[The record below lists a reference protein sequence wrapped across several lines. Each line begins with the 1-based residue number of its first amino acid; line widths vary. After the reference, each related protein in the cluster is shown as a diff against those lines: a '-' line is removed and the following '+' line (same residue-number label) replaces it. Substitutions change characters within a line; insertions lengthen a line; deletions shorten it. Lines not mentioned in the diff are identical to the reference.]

1 MRGISA
7 NKGLKRGLLLAFA
20 FTAGLSLT
28 ACSDIDSMFG
38 GGEDENVAAEAPPTA
53 DGAGAPPS
61 AAAALAPVAS
71 QPLGAGAAPVATIT
85 PVNIDTGPDTGTAV
99 NKTIQSL
106 RNQVMGLQQKLSGNY
121 GRLTELRNQGAGS
134 ASAYQE
140 AKARITTRLQVGTTR
155 GNPELVAEWNT
166 AQGQLDALSANVN
179 ALNALGTDIT
189 NDSSTAHFALDQ
201 IGATFTVSG
210 AVDEDH
216 RQLQLL
222 EDQTSQTIVMID
234 RLLKETSDAIQ
245 RQTAY
250 LANERANLTTLAAA
264 IKSGDFYGGG
274 VTSSLGGIPAVASAG
289 SPLVVVKFDRPN
301 VDYQQILYAAL
312 NQALQ
317 NRPGANFQ
325 VVAVSPTRGT
335 AASVQIAQ
343 STARRH
349 AQDVMRSMTD
359 MGVPATRLG
368 VASTTDPSA
377 TSSEVRVFVR

>member
-1 MRGISA
+1 MMRGISTSQ
-7 NKGLKRGLLLAFA
+7 GLKRGLFLAFA
-20 FTAGLSLT
+20 LTAGLSLA

-38 GGEDENVAAEAPPTA
+38 DENANIAAEAPPTA
-53 DGAGAPPS
+53 EGAGAPPPT
-61 AAAALAPVAS
+61 AGAPMA
-71 QPLGAGAAPVATIT
+71 QPLSSGSAPVATIT
-85 PVNIDTGPDTGTAV
+85 PVNIDAGPDTGTAV
-99 NKTIQSL
+99 NKTIQAL
-106 RNQVMGLQQKLSGNY
+106 RSQVMGLQQKLSGNY
-121 GRLTELRNQGAGS
+121 AHLTDLRNQGAGAAGS
-134 ASAYQE
+134 YQE
-140 AKARITTRLQVGTTR
+140 AKAHITTRLQVGTTR

-189 NDSSTAHFALDQ
+189 NDSSAAHFALDQ
-201 IGATFTVSG
+201 IGATFAVSG

-274 VTSSLGGIPAVASAG
+274 VTAALGSGGLQAASAG
-289 SPLVVVKFDRPN
+289 TPLVVVKFDRPN
-301 VDYQQILYAAL
+301 VDYQQVLYAAL

-335 AASVQIAQ
+335 AASVQMAQ

-349 AQDVMRSMTD
+349 AQDVMRTMTD
-359 MGVPATRLG
+359 MGVPATRLN
-368 VASTTDPSA
+368 VASTTDPNA

>member
-1 MRGISA
+1 MRGIPA
-7 NKGLKRGLLLAFA
+7 KHGLKRSLFLAFA
-20 FTAGLSLT
+20 LTAGLGLA

-38 GGEDENVAAEAPPTA
+38 GDESADMAAAAPTAGDAGAPPTA
-53 DGAGAPPS
+53 SAPMSLPASSGS
-61 AAAALAPVAS
+61 AL
-71 QPLGAGAAPVATIT
+71 VATIS
-85 PVNIDTGPDTGTAV
+85 PVTIDAGPDTGTGV

-106 RNQVMGLQQKLSGNY
+106 RAQVAGLQQKLSANSA
-121 GRLTELRNQGAGS
+121 RLSELRNLGAG
-134 ASAYQE
+134 AAGAYQE
-140 AKARITTRLQVGTTR
+140 AKAHITTRLQVGTTR

-179 ALNALGTDIT
+179 ALNALGTDVT
-189 NDSSTAHFALDQ
+189 NDSSTAHYALEQ
-201 IGATFTVSG
+201 IGSTYNVSG

-216 RQLQLL
+216 RQLRLL

-234 RLLKETSDAIQ
+234 RLLKEASDAIQ

-264 IKSGDFYGGG
+264 IKSGDFFGGG
-274 VTSSLGGIPAVASAG
+274 VTAALSGASLQTASAG
-289 SPLVVVKFDRPN
+289 APLVVVRFDHPN

-349 AQDVMRSMTD
+349 AEDVMRSMTD
-359 MGVPATRLG
+359 MGVPPTRLN

-377 TSSEVRVFVR
+377 TTSEVRVFVR

>member
-1 MRGISA
+1 MRGIPA
-7 NKGLKRGLLLAFA
+7 THGLKKGLFLAFA
-20 FTAGLSLT
+20 LTAGLSLA
-28 ACSDIDSMFG
+28 ACSSVDSMFG
-38 GGEDENVAAEAPPTA
+38 DDSSDVASDAAP
-53 DGAGAPPS
+53 DAGAPPS
-61 AAAALAPVAS
+61 AASAAVPQQIAT
-71 QPLGAGAAPVATIT
+71 GGAPVATIT
-85 PVNIDTGPDTGTAV
+85 PVTIEGGNDTGTAV

-106 RNQVMGLQQKLSGNY
+106 RAQVAGLQQKIAGNSA
-121 GRLTELRNQGAGS
+121 RLGDLRNQGAGAAGS
-134 ASAYQE
+134 YQE
-140 AKARITTRLQVGTTR
+140 AKAHITTRLQVGTTR

-179 ALNALGTDIT
+179 ALNALGTDVT

-201 IGATFTVSG
+201 IGATFNVSG

-222 EDQTSQTIVMID
+222 EDETSQTIVMID
-234 RLLKETSDAIQ
+234 RLLKEVSDGLQ

-250 LANERANLTTLAAA
+250 VATERANLTTLASA

-274 VTSSLGGIPAVASAG
+274 VTGGLGGGGVQMASAG
-289 SPLVVVKFDRPN
+289 TPLVVVKFDHPD

-359 MGVPATRLG
+359 MGVPATRLN

-377 TSSEVRVFVR
+377 TGSEVRVFVR

>member
-1 MRGISA
+1 MMRGISA
-7 NKGLKRGLLLAFA
+7 KQGLKKSLFLAFA
-20 FTAGLSLT
+20 LTAGLSLA
-28 ACSDIDSMFG
+28 ACSDLDSMFG
-38 GGEDENVAAEAPPTA
+38 GDEEMAASDVAPTA
-53 DGAGAPPS
+53 DGAGAPPTAMAPTVQS
-61 AAAALAPVAS
+61 LA
-71 QPLGAGAAPVATIT
+71 AGAAPVATIT
-85 PVNIDTGPDTGTAV
+85 PVTIDSGPDTGTAV

-106 RNQVMGLQQKLSGNY
+106 RAQVMGLQQKLAANS
-121 GRLTELRNQGAGS
+121 GRLVELRNSGAG
-134 ASAYQE
+134 AAGAYQE
-140 AKARITTRLQVGTTR
+140 AKAHITTRLQVGTTR
-155 GNPELVAEWNT
+155 GNPELVAQWNV

-179 ALNALGTDIT
+179 ALNALGTDVT
-189 NDSSTAHFALDQ
+189 NDSSAAHYALDQ
-201 IGATFTVSG
+201 IGATFAVSG

-234 RLLKETSDAIQ
+234 RLLKEASDAIQ

-250 LANERANLTTLAAA
+250 LANERANLTTLASA

-274 VTSSLGGIPAVASAG
+274 VTSSLGSGPAVASAG
-289 SPLVVVKFDRPN
+289 APLVVVRFDRPN
-301 VDYQQILYAAL
+301 VDYQQVLYAAL

-349 AQDVMRSMTD
+349 AQDVMRTMTD
-359 MGVPATRLG
+359 MGVPATRLN
-368 VASTTDPSA
+368 VASTTDPNA
-377 TSSEVRVFVR
+377 TASEVRVFVR

>member
-1 MRGISA
+1 MMRGIPA
-7 NKGLKRGLLLAFA
+7 KQGLKKGLFLAFA
-20 FTAGLSLT
+20 LTASLSLA
-28 ACSDIDSMFG
+28 ACSDLDSLFG
-38 GGEDENVAAEAPPTA
+38 GSEDVATDVAPTA
-53 DGAGAPPS
+53 EGAGAPPTAM
-61 AAAALAPVAS
+61 AAAPTAQSLA
-71 QPLGAGAAPVATIT
+71 AGAAPVATIT
-85 PVNIDTGPDTGTAV
+85 PVTIDAGPDTGTAV

-106 RNQVMGLQQKLSGNY
+106 RAQVMGLQQKLAANS
-121 GRLTELRNQGAGS
+121 GRLVELRNLGAGAAGS
-134 ASAYQE
+134 YQE
-140 AKARITTRLQVGTTR
+140 AKAHITTRLQVGTTR
-155 GNPELVAEWNT
+155 GNPELVAQWNV

-179 ALNALGTDIT
+179 ALNALGTDVT
-189 NDSSTAHFALDQ
+189 NDSSAAHYALDQ
-201 IGATFTVSG
+201 IGATFAVSG

-250 LANERANLTTLAAA
+250 LANERSNLTTLASA

-274 VTSSLGGIPAVASAG
+274 VTSSLGGAGPAVSAG
-289 SPLVVVKFDRPN
+289 APLVVVRFDRPN

-349 AQDVMRSMTD
+349 AQDVMRTMTD
-359 MGVPATRLG
+359 MGVPATRLN

-377 TSSEVRVFVR
+377 TASEVRVFVR

>member
-1 MRGISA
+1 MRGIPA
-7 NKGLKRGLLLAFA
+7 KQGLKKGLFLAFA
-20 FTAGLSLT
+20 LTAGLGLT
-28 ACSDIDSMFG
+28 ACSDIDNMFG
-38 GGEDENVAAEAPPTA
+38 GDDAYMAAADAPTASDAGAPPTA
-53 DGAGAPPS
+53 GYGAPAAMPAGSGS
-61 AAAALAPVAS
+61 AL
-71 QPLGAGAAPVATIT
+71 VATIT
-85 PVNIDTGPDTGTAV
+85 PVNIEAGSDTGTAV

-106 RNQVMGLQQKLSGNY
+106 RAQVAGLQQKLAANSA
-121 GRLTELRNQGAGS
+121 RLGELRSQGAG
-134 ASAYQE
+134 AAGAYQE
-140 AKARITTRLQVGTTR
+140 AKAHITTRLQVGTTR

-201 IGATFTVSG
+201 IGATYNVSG

-216 RQLQLL
+216 RQLRLL
-222 EDQTSQTIVMID
+222 EDETSQTIVMID
-234 RLLKETSDAIQ
+234 RLLKESSDAIQ

-264 IKSGDFYGGG
+264 IKSGDFFGGG
-274 VTSSLGGIPAVASAG
+274 VTASLGGAG
-289 SPLVVVKFDRPN
+289 PQAAGGGAPLVVVKFDHPN

-343 STARRH
+343 TTARRH
-349 AQDVMRSMTD
+349 AEDVMRSMTD
-359 MGVPATRLG
+359 MGVPATRLN
-368 VASTTDPSA
+368 VASTTDPAA
-377 TSSEVRVFVR
+377 TTSEVRVFVR

>member
-1 MRGISA
+1 MRGIPA
-7 NKGLKRGLLLAFA
+7 RQRLKKGLFLAFA
-20 FTAGLSLT
+20 LTAGLSL
-28 ACSDIDSMFG
+28 AGCSDIDSMFG
-38 GGEDENVAAEAPPTA
+38 GDSGEMAASDAPTA
-53 DGAGAPPS
+53 ADAGAPPPT
-61 AAAALAPVAS
+61 AAAPVALPAG
-71 QPLGAGAAPVATIT
+71 QGAAPVATIT
-85 PVNIDTGPDTGTAV
+85 PVNIDAGPDTGTAV
-99 NKTIQSL
+99 NKTVQSL
-106 RNQVMGLQQKLSGNY
+106 RAQVAGLQQKLAANY
-121 GRLTELRNQGAGS
+121 ARLTDLRNQGAG
-134 ASAYQE
+134 AAGAYQE
-140 AKARITTRLQVGTTR
+140 AKAHITTRLQVGTTR

-166 AQGQLDALSANVN
+166 AQGQLDSLSANVN
-179 ALNALGTDIT
+179 ALNALGTDVT
-189 NDSSTAHFALDQ
+189 NDSSSAHYALDQ
-201 IGATFTVSG
+201 IGATFNVSG

-234 RLLKETSDAIQ
+234 RLLKEASDAIQ

-264 IKSGDFYGGG
+264 IKTGDFYGGG
-274 VTSSLGGIPAVASAG
+274 VSASLGGGGLQTASAG
-289 SPLVVVKFDRPN
+289 APLVVVKFDRPN

-325 VVAVSPTRGT
+325 VVAVSPTRGS

-359 MGVPATRLG
+359 MGVPATRLN

>member
-1 MRGISA
+1 MRGIPA
-7 NKGLKRGLLLAFA
+7 KHGLKRGLFLAFA
-20 FTAGLSLT
+20 LTAGLGLA

-38 GGEDENVAAEAPPTA
+38 GDESADMAAAAPTAGDAGAPPTA
-53 DGAGAPPS
+53 SAPMSLPASSGS
-61 AAAALAPVAS
+61 AL
-71 QPLGAGAAPVATIT
+71 VATIS
-85 PVNIDTGPDTGTAV
+85 PVTIDAGPDTGTGV

-106 RNQVMGLQQKLSGNY
+106 RAQVAGLQQKLSANSA
-121 GRLTELRNQGAGS
+121 RLGELRNLGAG
-134 ASAYQE
+134 AAGAYQE
-140 AKARITTRLQVGTTR
+140 AKAHITTRLQVGTTR

-179 ALNALGTDIT
+179 ALNALGTDVT
-189 NDSSTAHFALDQ
+189 NDSSTAHYALEQ
-201 IGATFTVSG
+201 IGATYNVSG

-216 RQLQLL
+216 RQLRLL

-234 RLLKETSDAIQ
+234 RLLKEASDAIQ

-264 IKSGDFYGGG
+264 IKSGDFFGGG
-274 VTSSLGGIPAVASAG
+274 VTAALSGASLQTASAG
-289 SPLVVVKFDRPN
+289 APLVVVKFDHPN

-349 AQDVMRSMTD
+349 AEDVMRSMTD
-359 MGVPATRLG
+359 MGVPPTRLN

-377 TSSEVRVFVR
+377 TTSEVRVFVR

>member
-7 NKGLKRGLLLAFA
+7 KPGLKRGLLVAFA
-20 FTAGLSLT
+20 LATGLSLA
-28 ACSDIDSMFG
+28 ACSDIDNMFG
-38 GGEDENVAAEAPPTA
+38 GESEDIAAEAPPSA
-53 DGAGAPPS
+53 EGAGAPPPTAS
-61 AAAALAPVAS
+61 ASMA
-71 QPLGAGAAPVATIT
+71 QPLSAGAAPVATIT
-85 PVNIDTGPDTGTAV
+85 PVNIDAGADTGTAV
-99 NKTIQSL
+99 NKTIQGL
-106 RNQVMGLQQKLSGNY
+106 RTQVMGLQQKLSGNY
-121 GRLTELRNQGAGS
+121 ARLTDLRNQGAG
-134 ASAYQE
+134 AAGAYQE
-140 AKARITTRLQVGTTR
+140 AKAHITTRLQVGTTR
-155 GNPELVAEWNT
+155 GNPELVAQWNT

-189 NDSSTAHFALDQ
+189 NDSSSAHFALDQ
-201 IGATFTVSG
+201 IGATFAVSG

-250 LANERANLTTLAAA
+250 LANERSNLTTLAGA

-274 VTSSLGGIPAVASAG
+274 VTSSLGSGPAVASAG

-301 VDYQQILYAAL
+301 VDYQQVLYAAL

-335 AASVQIAQ
+335 AASVQMAQ

-349 AQDVMRSMTD
+349 AQDVMRTMTD
-359 MGVPATRLG
+359 MGVPATRLN
-368 VASTTDPSA
+368 VASTTDPNA

>member
-1 MRGISA
+1 MRGFSA
-7 NKGLKRGLLLAFA
+7 RPGLTRGLFLAFA
-20 FTAGLSLT
+20 LTAGLSLT
-28 ACSDIDSMFG
+28 ACSDIDSLFG
-38 GGEDENVAAEAPPTA
+38 GGDENVAAEAPPTA
-53 DGAGAPPS
+53 EGAGAPPPT
-61 AAAALAPVAS
+61 AAAPVA

-85 PVNIDTGPDTGTAV
+85 PVNIDSGPDTGTAV
-99 NKTIQSL
+99 NKTIQAL
-106 RNQVMGLQQKLSGNY
+106 RNQVMGLQQKLAANFAQ
-121 GRLTELRNQGAGS
+121 LIQLRNQGAG
-134 ASAYQE
+134 AAGAYQE
-140 AKARITTRLQVGTTR
+140 AKAHITTRLQVGTTR

-179 ALNALGTDIT
+179 ALNALGTDVT
-189 NDSSTAHFALDQ
+189 NDSSAAHFALDQ
-201 IGATFTVSG
+201 IGATFAVSG

-234 RLLKETSDAIQ
+234 RLLRETSDAIQ

-264 IKSGDFYGGG
+264 IKSGDFYGG
-274 VTSSLGGIPAVASAG
+274 VTSSLGVGGPQTTMAG
-289 SPLVVVKFDRPN
+289 APLVVVKFDRPN

-349 AQDVMRSMTD
+349 AQDVMRTMTD
-359 MGVPATRLG
+359 MGVPATRLN
-368 VASTTDPSA
+368 VASTTDPNA
-377 TSSEVRVFVR
+377 TASEVRVFVR

>member
-1 MRGISA
+1 MRGIPASQGLK
-7 NKGLKRGLLLAFA
+7 KGLVLAFA
-20 FTAGLSLT
+20 LTAGLSLA
-28 ACSDIDSMFG
+28 ACSDIDAMFG
-38 GGEDENVAAEAPPTA
+38 GENGEESAAPTA
-53 DGAGAPPS
+53 ADAGAPPS
-61 AAAALAPVAS
+61 AAAPVAA
-71 QPLGAGAAPVATIT
+71 PAAAPGGAPVATIT
-85 PVNIDTGPDTGTAV
+85 PVTIDAGPDTGTAV
-99 NKTIQSL
+99 NKTIQTIRS
-106 RNQVMGLQQKLSGNY
+106 QVAGLQQKLAANY
-121 GRLTELRNQGAGS
+121 ARLTDLRNQGAGAAGS
-134 ASAYQE
+134 YQE
-140 AKARITTRLQVGTTR
+140 AKAHITTRLQVGTTR

-179 ALNALGTDIT
+179 ALNALGTDVT
-189 NDSSTAHFALDQ
+189 NDSSAAHYALDQ
-201 IGATFTVSG
+201 IGATFNVSG

-274 VTSSLGGIPAVASAG
+274 VSATLAGGGLQIATTGA
-289 SPLVVVKFDRPN
+289 PLVVVKFDRPN

-325 VVAVSPTRGT
+325 VVAVSPTRGS

-359 MGVPATRLG
+359 MGVPATRLN

-377 TSSEVRVFVR
+377 TTSEVRVFVR

>member
-1 MRGISA
+1 MMRGIPA
-7 NKGLKRGLLLAFA
+7 KQRLKQGLFLAFA
-20 FTAGLSLT
+20 LTAGLSLA
-28 ACSDIDSMFG
+28 ACSDLDSMFG
-38 GGEDENVAAEAPPTA
+38 GGEEVAADVAPTA
-53 DGAGAPPS
+53 EGAGAPPTAMAMAPTAQS
-61 AAAALAPVAS
+61 LA
-71 QPLGAGAAPVATIT
+71 AGAAPVATIT
-85 PVNIDTGPDTGTAV
+85 PVTIDTGPDTGTAV
-99 NKTIQSL
+99 SKTIQSL
-106 RNQVMGLQQKLSGNY
+106 RAQVMGLQQKLAANS
-121 GRLTELRNQGAGS
+121 GRLVELRNLGAGAAGS
-134 ASAYQE
+134 YQE
-140 AKARITTRLQVGTTR
+140 AKAHITTRLQVGTTR
-155 GNPELVAEWNT
+155 GNPELVAQWNV

-179 ALNALGTDIT
+179 ALNALGTDVT
-189 NDSSTAHFALDQ
+189 NDSSAAHYALDQ
-201 IGATFTVSG
+201 IGATFAVSG

-250 LANERANLTTLAAA
+250 LANERANLTTLASA

-274 VTSSLGGIPAVASAG
+274 VSSLGGGPAVASAG
-289 SPLVVVKFDRPN
+289 APLVVVRFDRPN

-349 AQDVMRSMTD
+349 AQDVMRTMTD
-359 MGVPATRLG
+359 MGVPATRLN

-377 TSSEVRVFVR
+377 TASEVRVFVR

>member
-1 MRGISA
+1 MRGIPA
-7 NKGLKRGLLLAFA
+7 RHRLQKGLFLAFA
-20 FTAGLSLT
+20 LTAGLSLA
-28 ACSDIDSMFG
+28 ACSDIDSLFG
-38 GGEDENVAAEAPPTA
+38 GDEEASTEAAPSAE
-53 DGAGAPPS
+53 GAGAPPS
-61 AAAALAPVAS
+61 AAPVAS
-71 QPLGAGAAPVATIT
+71 APLAQPLSSGAAPVATIT
-85 PVNIDTGPDTGTAV
+85 PVTIDAGPDTGTAV

-106 RNQVMGLQQKLSGNY
+106 RAQVMGLQQKLAGNS
-121 GRLTELRNQGAGS
+121 GRLVELRNQGAGS

-140 AKARITTRLQVGTTR
+140 AKAHITTRLQVGTTR
-155 GNPELVAEWNT
+155 GNPELVAEWNV

-179 ALNALGTDIT
+179 ALNALGTDVT
-189 NDSSTAHFALDQ
+189 NDSSAAHYALDQ
-201 IGATFTVSG
+201 ISATFSVSG

-250 LANERANLTTLAAA
+250 LANERANLTTLAGA

-274 VTSSLGGIPAVASAG
+274 VTSSLGGIPAVAAVG
-289 SPLVVVKFDRPN
+289 APLVVVRFDRPN
-301 VDYQQILYAAL
+301 VDYQQVLYAAL

-359 MGVPATRLG
+359 MGVPATRLN
-368 VASTTDPSA
+368 VASTTDPNA

>member
-1 MRGISA
+1 MMRGIPA
-7 NKGLKRGLLLAFA
+7 RQRLKKGLFLAFA
-20 FTAGLSLT
+20 LTAGLGLA
-28 ACSDIDSMFG
+28 ACSDLDSMFG
-38 GGEDENVAAEAPPTA
+38 SDEEVAAADVAPTA
-53 DGAGAPPS
+53 EGAGAPPS
-61 AAAALAPVAS
+61 ATAMAPTAQSLA
-71 QPLGAGAAPVATIT
+71 AGAAPVATIT
-85 PVNIDTGPDTGTAV
+85 PVTIDAGPDTGTAV

-106 RNQVMGLQQKLSGNY
+106 RAQVMGLQQKLAGNS
-121 GRLTELRNQGAGS
+121 GRLVELRNSGAG
-134 ASAYQE
+134 AAGAYQE
-140 AKARITTRLQVGTTR
+140 AKAHITTRLQVGTTR
-155 GNPELVAEWNT
+155 GNPELVAQWNV

-179 ALNALGTDIT
+179 ALNALGTDVT
-189 NDSSTAHFALDQ
+189 NDSSAAHYALDQ
-201 IGATFTVSG
+201 IGATFAVSG

-250 LANERANLTTLAAA
+250 LANERSNLTTLAGA

-274 VTSSLGGIPAVASAG
+274 VISSLGGSPAVASAG
-289 SPLVVVKFDRPN
+289 APLVVVRFDRPN
-301 VDYQQILYAAL
+301 VDYQQVLYAAL

-349 AQDVMRSMTD
+349 AQDVMRTMTD
-359 MGVPATRLG
+359 MGVPATRLN
-368 VASTTDPSA
+368 VASTTDPNA
-377 TSSEVRVFVR
+377 TASEVRVFVR

>member
-7 NKGLKRGLLLAFA
+7 RPGLKRGLFLAFA
-20 FTAGLSLT
+20 LTAGLGLT

-38 GGEDENVAAEAPPTA
+38 GESEDVAAEAPPTA
-53 DGAGAPPS
+53 DAAGAPPPS
-61 AAAALAPVAS
+61 AAGAPMA
-71 QPLGAGAAPVATIT
+71 QPLSAGAAPVATIT
-85 PVNIDTGPDTGTAV
+85 AVNIDSGPDTGTAV
-99 NKTIQSL
+99 NKTIQVL
-106 RNQVMGLQQKLSGNY
+106 RNQVMGLQQKLSANY
-121 GRLTELRNQGAGS
+121 GQLTQLRNQGAGA

-179 ALNALGTDIT
+179 ALNAMGTDIT
-189 NDSSTAHFALDQ
+189 NDSSSAHFALDQ
-201 IGATFTVSG
+201 IGATFNVSG

-274 VTSSLGGIPAVASAG
+274 VTSSLGSGGVMQSAAYGG

-349 AQDVMRSMTD
+349 AQDVMRTMTD
-359 MGVPATRLG
+359 MGVPATRLNVG
-368 VASTTDPSA
+368 STTDPNA

>member
-1 MRGISA
+1 
-7 NKGLKRGLLLAFA
+7 
-20 FTAGLSLT
+20 
-28 ACSDIDSMFG
+28 MFG
-38 GGEDENVAAEAPPTA
+38 GESQDVAAEAPPTA
-53 DGAGAPPS
+53 EGAGAPPPS
-61 AAAALAPVAS
+61 AAAVAPVAA
-71 QPLGAGAAPVATIT
+71 QPLTAGGAPVATIT
-85 PVNIDTGPDTGTAV
+85 PVTIDVGPDTGTAV

-106 RNQVMGLQQKLSGNY
+106 RSQVMGLQQKLSGNY
-121 GRLTELRNQGAGS
+121 AQLTQLRNQGAG
-134 ASAYQE
+134 AAGAYQE
-140 AKARITTRLQVGTTR
+140 AKAHITTRLQVGTTR
-155 GNPELVAEWNT
+155 GNPELVAQWNI

-189 NDSSTAHFALDQ
+189 NDSSAAHFALDQ
-201 IGATFTVSG
+201 IGATFAVSG

-274 VTSSLGGIPAVASAG
+274 VTSSLGNGGVQSAYAG
-289 SPLVVVKFDRPN
+289 TPLVVVKFDRPN

-349 AQDVMRSMTD
+349 AQDVMRTMTD
-359 MGVPATRLG
+359 MGVPATRLNVG
-368 VASTTDPSA
+368 STTDPNA
-377 TSSEVRVFVR
+377 TASEVRVFVR

>member
-1 MRGISA
+1 MRGIPASQGLK
-7 NKGLKRGLLLAFA
+7 KGLFLAFA
-20 FTAGLSLT
+20 LTAGLSLT
-28 ACSDIDSMFG
+28 ACSDIDSLFG
-38 GGEDENVAAEAPPTA
+38 DEPSADMAAAAPPDAGAPPTA
-53 DGAGAPPS
+53 GTPTALPAAP
-61 AAAALAPVAS
+61 
-71 QPLGAGAAPVATIT
+71 GGAPVATIT
-85 PVNIDTGPDTGTAV
+85 PINIEAGSDTGTAV

-106 RNQVMGLQQKLSGNY
+106 RAQVAGLQQRLASNSARLSD
-121 GRLTELRNQGAGS
+121 LRNQGAG
-134 ASAYQE
+134 AAGAYQE
-140 AKARITTRLQVGTTR
+140 AKAHITTRLQVGTTR

-166 AQGQLDALSANVN
+166 AQSQLDALSANVN
-179 ALNALGTDIT
+179 ALNALGTDVT
-189 NDSSTAHFALDQ
+189 NDSSTAHYALDQ
-201 IGATFTVSG
+201 ISATYNVSG

-216 RQLQLL
+216 RQLRLL
-222 EDQTSQTIVMID
+222 EDETSQTIVMID
-234 RLLKETSDAIQ
+234 RLLRETSDGIQ

-274 VTSSLGGIPAVASAG
+274 VTASLGGPGVQAASAG
-289 SPLVVVKFDRPN
+289 APLVVVRFDRPN

-325 VVAVSPTRGT
+325 VVAVSPTRGS

-343 STARRH
+343 TTARRH

-359 MGVPATRLG
+359 MGVPATRLN

-377 TSSEVRVFVR
+377 TTSEVRVFVR

>member
-1 MRGISA
+1 MMRGIPA
-7 NKGLKRGLLLAFA
+7 THGLKRGLFLAFA
-20 FTAGLSLT
+20 LTAGLGLA
-28 ACSDIDSMFG
+28 ACSDIDSLFG
-38 GGEDENVAAEAPPTA
+38 GDSGDMTASDAPTAGDTGAPPTA
-53 DGAGAPPS
+53 A
-61 AAAALAPVAS
+61 APVAMAAS
-71 QPLGAGAAPVATIT
+71 SGGAPVATIT
-85 PVNIDTGPDTGTAV
+85 PVTIDAGPDTGTAV

-106 RNQVMGLQQKLSGNY
+106 RAQVAGLQQKLAANSA
-121 GRLTELRNQGAGS
+121 RLGDLRNQGAGAAGS
-134 ASAYQE
+134 YQQ
-140 AKARITTRLQVGTTR
+140 AKAHITTRLQVGTTR

-179 ALNALGTDIT
+179 ALSALGTDAT

-201 IGATFTVSG
+201 IGATFNVSG

-234 RLLKETSDAIQ
+234 RLLKEVSDGIQ

-250 LANERANLTTLAAA
+250 VATERANLSILAAA

-274 VTSSLGGIPAVASAG
+274 VVGSLGGGAQTASAG
-289 SPLVVVKFDRPN
+289 APLVVVKFDHPD

-312 NQALQ
+312 SQALQ

-325 VVAVSPTRGT
+325 VVAVSPTRGS

-359 MGVPATRLG
+359 MGVPATRLN
-368 VASTTDPSA
+368 VASTTDPAA
-377 TSSEVRVFVR
+377 TTSEVRVFVR